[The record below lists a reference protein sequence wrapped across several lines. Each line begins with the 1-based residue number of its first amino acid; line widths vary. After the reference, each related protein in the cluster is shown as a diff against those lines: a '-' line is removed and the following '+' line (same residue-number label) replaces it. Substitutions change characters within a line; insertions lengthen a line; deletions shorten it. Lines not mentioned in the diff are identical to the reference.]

1 MNNKQKV
8 TFIQMNTVEK
18 KAFKYCCGGSE
29 EAFMALVPSKVK
41 IDYQIQSCEV
51 NRIKL
56 EYPSFLHCAAVH
68 GKDKMAM
75 LLIDLGINIDLR
87 DSKVPF
93 DYLYFISIPLF
104 IFPFFLMEFHFI
116 NFFHFYK

>member
-1 MNNKQKV
+1 
-8 TFIQMNTVEK
+8 MNTVEK
-18 KAFKYCCGGSE
+18 KAFKYCCSGSE
-29 EAFMALVPSKVK
+29 EPFMGLVPSKVK

-75 LLIDLGINIDLR
+75 LLIDLGINLDLR
-87 DSKVPF
+87 DSKV
-93 DYLYFISIPLF
+93 LF
-104 IFPFFLMEFHFI
+104 FSFTNI
-116 NFFHFYK
+116 